1 MIYLDLIVNLSL
13 LIALTVVSGFI
24 ENHSPRRTRRSVFF
38 QGLLFGTVAVIG
50 MLRPLHFGPGIIFD
64 GRSIMVAL
72 CALFF
77 GPPAAGVAVL
87 MTVACR
93 IWLGGAGMVTGALVI
108 LSSAGIG
115 LLAHA
120 RMNHELKRISSG
132 RLYLFGL
139 AVHLVMILLM
149 LTLPGQ
155 AGLTV
160 IRHIGFPVLLL
171 FPLATVLAGKILS
184 DHARARAALTA
195 LEESKRRLTA
205 AQRITKMGD
214 FIWNVGT
221 GEVTWSDALYEML
234 KYPAS
239 ETVHFK
245 KMKQDIIHPD
255 DRVSVIQ
262 RMEDAVASGDKNL
275 PPMEYRI
282 VRKDGQILHVHM
294 TGVIERGYG
303 QTPKVF
309 GAVQDISEQVRAF
322 KEHRETEAILKA
334 AMDCSTAG
342 IAVAD
347 APDGKLRYV
356 NEAGLAIR
364 GARKE
369 DIVNGVGVDRYVE
382 SWQILHVDGR
392 PFADDEVPLTRAI
405 RFGEAC
411 SRHFIIRRPDEDRV
425 VWANAAPVVNDDG
438 EVIAGIVVFTDIT
451 QLKQAEEIQKWNARR
466 NELLSSTAARLL
478 QSGDP
483 RNLVQ
488 SVCEQVMTFL
498 DCQTFINFSADEKIE
513 VLNLEVFGGI
523 SESEAQE
530 IEGLRYGIGISG
542 TAARYRRRIIAEDI
556 QNTTDPEKELVKSFG
571 IQAYCC
577 HPLIVHE
584 RLIGTLSFGTR
595 SRPRFSPPEL
605 EVMEAVSH
613 LVAIGVNRME
623 MENDLRESE
632 AKYSSILKA
641 MDDPIYICSADLRI
655 EYMNP
660 AMIQKIGR
668 DGVGEPCHRVMFD
681 QDEQCP
687 WCVREKVMA
696 GAKEIIELEDPQDG
710 KTYLVSN
717 APLYHGN
724 GSISKLTVF
733 RDLTEIKKIEA
744 RLQQAQ
750 KMEAV
755 GSLAGGIAH
764 DFNNLLFPI
773 IGMAEMLLEDL
784 PPDSQEYENAR
795 EIYTAGRRGGDLVKQ
810 ILAFS
815 RQTEQEMMP
824 VQIQPIL
831 KEVVKLGRSTIPSN
845 IDLTLDMD
853 PDVGGLIASPTQLHQ
868 VVMNLMT
875 NAYHAVEPNNGRI
888 SIQLKR
894 TRFEEE
900 DWEGSLLQAGPYAE
914 LAVSDTGCGIEPA
927 VRDKIFEPYFTT
939 KEPGKGTGL
948 GLAVVYGIVKEHGG
962 DIKVYSEPGC
972 GTAFHVYFPLQ
983 ESDAA
988 DDSAVLEAILPSGD
1002 EHVLVVDDEEVIVRI
1017 TDQMLQR
1024 LGYQVTGRTSSVEA
1038 LEVFKNHPD
1047 GFDLVITDMAMPDM
1061 TGEQLTRKIHSIRP
1075 GLPVILCT
1083 GFSERITRE
1092 KAASIGLSGVL
1103 KKPVLRSAM
1112 ARMVRD
1118 VLDRGGEV

>member
-24 ENHSPRRTRRSVFF
+24 ENHSSRRTRRSFFF

-50 MLRPLHFGPGIIFD
+50 MLRPLHFGPGILFD

-77 GPPAAGVAVL
+77 GPLAAGVAVL
-87 MTVACR
+87 MTIACR
-93 IWLGGAGMVTGALVI
+93 IWLGGAGLLTGTLVI

-115 LLAHA
+115 LLVHI
-120 RMNHELKRISSG
+120 RMNHELKRITSG
-132 RLYLFGL
+132 QLYLLGL
-139 AVHLVMILLM
+139 AVHLVMVLLM
-149 LTLPGQ
+149 LTLPDQ
-155 AGLTV
+155 AGVTV
-160 IRHIGFPVLLL
+160 IRHVGPPILLL
-171 FPLATVLAGKILS
+171 YPLATVLAGKILA
-184 DHARARAALTA
+184 DHAEARASIMA

-214 FIWNVGT
+214 FIWHVET
-221 GEVTWSDALYEML
+221 GEVTWSDGLYEML

-239 ETVHFK
+239 DTVHFDRI
-245 KMKQDIIHPD
+245 KQDIIHPD
-255 DRVSVIQ
+255 DRESVIQ
-262 RMEDAVASGDKNL
+262 RMEKAVASGDKNL

-282 VRKDGQILHVHM
+282 VRKDGGILHVRM
-294 TGVIERGYG
+294 TGVIERGNG
-303 QTPKVF
+303 MPPKVF
-309 GAVQDISEQVRAF
+309 GAVQDITEQVRTA

-364 GARKE
+364 GGKKE
-369 DIVNGVGVDRYVE
+369 DIINGVGVDRYVE
-382 SWQILHVDGR
+382 SWRILHVDGR
-392 PFADDEVPLTRAI
+392 PFADDEVPLTRAV

-425 VWANAAPVVNDDG
+425 VWANAAPVVNGDG
-438 EVIAGIVVFTDIT
+438 EVIAGIVVFTDVT

-478 QSGDP
+478 QSGNP
-483 RNLVQ
+483 RYLVQ
-488 SVCEQVMTFL
+488 SVCGEVMAFL
-498 DCQTFINFSADEKIE
+498 DCQVFFNFSADEKKE
-513 VLNLEVFGGI
+513 VLNLEVYGGI

-530 IEGLRYGIGISG
+530 IKGLNYGIGISG

-595 SRPRFSPPEL
+595 SRPRFSPQEL

-623 MENDLRESE
+623 MENALRESE

-668 DGVGEPCHRVMFD
+668 DGVGELCHKGMFD
-681 QDEQCP
+681 RDEQCP
-687 WCVREKVMA
+687 WCIQEKVMA
-696 GAKEIIELEDPQDG
+696 GAKQNYELEDPQSG

-717 APLYHGN
+717 APLYHAD

-733 RDLTEIKKIEA
+733 RDLTEIKKIEE

-750 KMEAV
+750 KMEAI
-755 GSLAGGIAH
+755 GTLAGGIAH

-784 PPDSQEYENAR
+784 PPDSQEYENAQ

-815 RQTEQEMMP
+815 RQTEQEMMS

-853 PDVGGLIASPTQLHQ
+853 SNVGVLIASPTQLHQ

-888 SIQLKR
+888 SIRLKR
-894 TRFEEE
+894 IRIEEG
-900 DWEGSLLQAGPYAE
+900 DWEAGYLHAGPYAE
-914 LAVSDTGCGIEPA
+914 LVVADTGCGIEPT
-927 VRDKIFEPYFTT
+927 VRDK
-939 KEPGKGTGL
+939 
-948 GLAVVYGIVKEHGG
+948 
-962 DIKVYSEPGC
+962 
-972 GTAFHVYFPLQ
+972 
-983 ESDAA
+983 
-988 DDSAVLEAILPSGD
+988 
-1002 EHVLVVDDEEVIVRI
+1002 
-1017 TDQMLQR
+1017 
-1024 LGYQVTGRTSSVEA
+1024 
-1038 LEVFKNHPD
+1038 
-1047 GFDLVITDMAMPDM
+1047 
-1061 TGEQLTRKIHSIRP
+1061 
-1075 GLPVILCT
+1075 
-1083 GFSERITRE
+1083 
-1092 KAASIGLSGVL
+1092 
-1103 KKPVLRSAM
+1103 
-1112 ARMVRD
+1112 
-1118 VLDRGGEV
+1118 